1 MYFQCVYNLLRTLSI
16 FNVLLSFVRPF
27 LFWLHSFY
35 WCPTLINTDRPS
47 PAMASKNLKAKAS
60 LSPHVFFDDVDP
72 EICIDIFCL
81 LWCMTMAIFLEGF
94 PRVQDPNQRYL
105 LSPSFLCFWF
115 FSDCC
120 GSFADT
126 SFSNLL
132 LNGFLWFRSEAVNW
146 MKLSWWNSESC
157 CTRIRCHSCKVAE
170 QATTSDVSLPGCLAA
185 AKEQIDL
192 EENVPKK
199 AAKEQVLI
207 DYCFRIFQLC
217 LHLFFNTQL
226 CLHLFLSLKKNLW
239 TWFFLLISIHM
250 FWIHK
255 FRSHAAFISTFRL
268 TCSCKSYKS
277 LYNAVNILY

>member
-1 MYFQCVYNLLRTLSI
+1 
-16 FNVLLSFVRPF
+16 
-27 LFWLHSFY
+27 
-35 WCPTLINTDRPS
+35 
-47 PAMASKNLKAKAS
+47 MASKNLKAKAS

-94 PRVQDPNQRYL
+94 PRVQDPNQ
-105 LSPSFLCFWF
+105 
-115 FSDCC
+115 
-120 GSFADT
+120 
-126 SFSNLL
+126 
-132 LNGFLWFRSEAVNW
+132 RSEAVNW